1 MAGELIELLML
12 EKNDY
17 LVSLKSND
25 TAVGTQRHAI
35 QRHQCHTTRRT
46 SAARPLWDMRHDP
59 AVPP

>member
-12 EKNDY
+12 EKTDY

-35 QRHQCHTTRRT
+35 QRRQCHTTLTTHKCRT
-46 SAARPLWDMRHDP
+46 APVGHAA
-59 AVPP
+59 